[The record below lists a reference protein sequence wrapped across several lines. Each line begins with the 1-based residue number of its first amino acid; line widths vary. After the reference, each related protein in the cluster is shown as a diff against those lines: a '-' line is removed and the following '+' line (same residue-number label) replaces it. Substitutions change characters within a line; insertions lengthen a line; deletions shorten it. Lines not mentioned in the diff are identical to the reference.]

1 MLSLVLDAVACVLV
15 AAIGIHALVLHRRLG
30 RLREALAEM
39 GHVLPAFDAS
49 VNRVAAMA
57 DGFTVTLSAELEGI
71 EGRLKAARRLN
82 SDLDSASR
90 AAEDAAAQLERL
102 LRQHRRL
109 DTLRAAALPR
119 ELVEPKGFAERA
131 GLPPLRLP
139 PACND
144 AAPRGLDEDAAAPA
158 GAMCPAAEGG
168 PA

>member
-1 MLSLVLDAVACVLV
+1 MLGLVLDALACVLV
-15 AAIGIHALVLHRRLG
+15 AAIGIHAVILHMRLG

-57 DGFTVTLSAELEGI
+57 DGFAVTLSAELQGI
-71 EGRLKAARRLN
+71 EGRLKAARSLN
-82 SDLDSASR
+82 TDLATASR
-90 AAEDAAAQLERL
+90 AAEDAAGQLDRL
-102 LRQHRRL
+102 LRQHRRMEA
-109 DTLRAAALPR
+109 LRAASLPR

-131 GLPPLRLP
+131 GLPPVRRP

-144 AAPRGLDEDAAAPA
+144 AARGVDEDGDAPA
-158 GAMCPAAEGG
+158 ETMCPGAEGG

>member
-1 MLSLVLDAVACVLV
+1 MLGLVLDAAACVLMT
-15 AAIGIHALVLHRRLG
+15 GIALHSVILHQRLG
-30 RLREALAEM
+30 RLREALAEL

-57 DGFTVTLSAELEGI
+57 DGFAVTLSTELEGI

-82 SDLDSASR
+82 TDLASASR
-90 AAEDAAAQLERL
+90 AAEDAAGQLDRL

-109 DTLRAAALPR
+109 EALRAAALPR
-119 ELVEPKGFAERA
+119 DLVEPKGFAERA
-131 GLPPLRLP
+131 GLPPVRLP

-144 AAPRGLDEDAAAPA
+144 ATSVRFDADGDEPADAMSP
-158 GAMCPAAEGG
+158 GAEGG

>member
-1 MLSLVLDAVACVLV
+1 MLGLVLDTLACVLV
-15 AAIGIHALVLHRRLG
+15 AAIGLHSVILHMRLG

-39 GHVLPAFDAS
+39 GQVLPAFDAS

-82 SDLDSASR
+82 TDLTTASR
-90 AAEDAAAQLERL
+90 AAEDAAGQLERL

-109 DTLRAAALPR
+109 EALRAAALPR

-131 GLPPLRLP
+131 GLPPVRMP
-139 PACND
+139 AACND
-144 AAPRGLDEDAAAPA
+144 GAATAAADDGAAPVEAVSPSAAGEPA
-158 GAMCPAAEGG
+158 
-168 PA
+168 